1 MKGTPKRA
9 QVPKDGSTDAR
20 LEPDTGHSI
29 ASFLNELEAARKRI
43 LQPLQHANERCI
55 EILVQAA
62 RGADKGAL
70 PLVTQLREVLTRL
83 TPEIRARAAGK
94 PFLLVDFQFGN
105 DVWWQELRSNPARPS
120 LSPSGPGTFPRASAV
135 NLGRATLM
143 LAWHSVRADVN
154 ASCLLG
160 ISPAVAAT
168 LAGFSLTE
176 LERVA
181 ERRFR
186 YVRPRW
192 EDRPSVWRQLLF
204 SASTAD
210 TRQAR
215 DAHLRALQLLT
226 GELISARLGGV

>member
-1 MKGTPKRA
+1 MRALIPKN
-9 QVPKDGSTDAR
+9 GSSDAR

-55 EILVQAA
+55 EMLVQAA
-62 RGADKGAL
+62 RDNDKRAL

-105 DVWWQELRSNPARPS
+105 DAWWQELKSNPARPS
-120 LSPSGPGTFPRASAV
+120 LSPSGRGTFPRTSAV
-135 NLGRATLM
+135 HLGRATLM

-160 ISPAVAAT
+160 ISPGVAAT
-168 LAGFSLTE
+168 LASFSLTD
-176 LERVA
+176 LDRIA

-192 EDRPSVWRQLLF
+192 EDRPIVWRQLLL

-210 TRQAR
+210 ARQVR

-226 GELISARLGGV
+226 GELISARLNGL